1 VILAPRAST
10 AHPVPAVPMARSVI
24 RVVKV
29 PPVAQAL
36 REDAAKLAPVV
47 TRALRAQQALLGLW
61 AELVK
66 RDLLEI
72 PAPMVIWAKPVHK
85 DCAGPRVHL
94 ATPVIRVLRALL
106 AASVLRVREAIRVIR
121 VPKAPQALLVAS
133 VPEVR
138 GAILV
143 IRVPSAP
150 RAQPAPPVR
159 KGLAV
164 QSV

>member
-1 VILAPRAST
+1 MILAPRAST

-36 REDAAKLAPVV
+36 REDAAKLALVV
-47 TRALRAQQALLGLW
+47 IRALRAQQALLGLW
-61 AELVK
+61 EELVK
-66 RDLLEI
+66 GDILEI
-72 PAPMVIWAKPVHK
+72 PAPTVIWAKLVHK

-106 AASVLRVREAIRVIR
+106 AASVLKVREATRVIR
-121 VPKAPQALLVAS
+121 VPKAPRALLVVL
-133 VPEVR
+133 VPEDQEV
-138 GAILV
+138 ILV
-143 IRVPSAP
+143 ILVPSAP

-164 QSV
+164 QSA